1 MSTTTA
7 TVDRPDE
14 AFSVRQVLE
23 HAVLALA
30 MRWLFLVVCVVVA
43 FLHTWERVV
52 DEALS
57 GSVIGY
63 VFVLPILA
71 GIAAQGI
78 ARRRSGELPIHDRQI
93 DTIVGGLGVIVT
105 IAIEGL
111 WLRRYDDQ
119 YSLSHLDLLA
129 ATVFSASG
137 AILLFGL
144 RPVARFWSVWL
155 LLLLTLNP
163 LLYRMVAIAMGG
175 SRFDYG
181 FVLVLIA
188 GVAGGIAVARTP
200 RRALWGFVCTV
211 TIGVLT
217 LWLVQSVLPNAHV
230 IVLQLV
236 PTVTA
241 AITTG
246 TAFFLFARRGRTKRP
261 LGRTVLPTTARTVVR
276 SGLAL
281 ATATAVLFFLP
292 LPPVVPEIT
301 TTGPPGSASEP
312 LSAPSGW
319 EQVGIEEYDWV
330 RSFFGRDAGLV
341 RQTMLANVGSPDWD
355 ARSRP
360 RRLVVDTLTTTNA
373 ATLGLYPEATLYR
386 LANTRTSR
394 TLELKLGHGVTGS
407 LYTSV
412 NDDLLLTWTKLVF
425 TWVRDNATQ
434 RVTVISVDNHDPD
447 AQFPVA
453 APSMASNLGTSIG
466 VFLRGNHIA
475 ANENPDYKDLDLLT
489 EFGTRLVSAQFQR
502 AGDAP

>member
-14 AFSVRQVLE
+14 ASAVRRVIE
-23 HAVLALA
+23 HAVLALT
-30 MRWLFLVVCVVVA
+30 MRWLFLLVCVMIA

-52 DEALS
+52 DEAAA
-57 GSVIGY
+57 GTVIGY
-63 VFVLPILA
+63 IFVLPLLA

-93 DTIVGGLGVIVT
+93 DTIVGGLGLIVT

-111 WLRRYDDQ
+111 WLRRYEDQ
-119 YSLSHLDLLA
+119 YSLFHLDILA
-129 ATVFSASG
+129 ALVFSASG

-155 LLLLTLNP
+155 LLLALNP
-163 LLYRMVAIAMGG
+163 LVYRMVAIEMGG

-181 FVLVLIA
+181 LVLVLLA
-188 GVAGGIAVARTP
+188 GVAGGIAVARTK
-200 RRALWGFVCTV
+200 RRAVWGFVCTV
-211 TIGVLT
+211 VIGVGC
-217 LWLVQSVLPNAHV
+217 LWLLQAFWPNAHV
-230 IVLQLV
+230 LVVQLV
-236 PTVTA
+236 PSVTA
-241 AITTG
+241 AIATG
-246 TAFFLFARRGRTKRP
+246 TAFFLFRRRGEAKSP

-281 ATATAVLFFLP
+281 ACATVVLFFLP
-292 LPPVVPEIT
+292 LPPVVPEVT
-301 TTGPPGSASEP
+301 TKGPPGSAAEP

-319 EQVGIEEYDWV
+319 EQVGIEDYEWV
-330 RSFFGRDAGLV
+330 RSFFGRDATLV
-341 RQTMLANVGSPDWD
+341 RQTVLADTGNPDWD
-355 ARSRP
+355 ARARP

-394 TLELKLGHGVTGS
+394 TLELRLGHGVTGS

-425 TWVRDNATQ
+425 TWVRDDATQ
-434 RVTVISVDNHDPD
+434 RVTVISVDNHEPD

-475 ANENPDYKDLDLLT
+475 SNENPDYKDLALLT
-489 EFGTRLVSAQFQR
+489 DFGTRLVSAQFLR
-502 AGDAP
+502 AGYAS